1 VKIQAER
8 RMMANENGMFG
19 SGNSVKRILANTLIA
34 IIVAATLIYVFDYLF
49 WRYRLATGHNPY
61 GTVTVQ
67 FYYAIGEK
75 NGKTEYDFQPPQ
87 PETCANSLLPHSG
100 YSPCWYER
108 KHTQKAIR
116 V

>member
-1 VKIQAER
+1 MTPIK
-8 RMMANENGMFG
+8 
-19 SGNSVKRILANTLIA
+19 KLAGIVLAALCAIA
-34 IIVAATLIYVFDYLF
+34 LLTYAGDYLV
-49 WRYRLATGHNPY
+49 WRFRAVRGYNPY
-61 GTVTVQ
+61 STLTVQ

-87 PETCANSLLPHSG
+87 QETCVNSLFPHGG

-108 KHTQKAIR
+108 KHTEKAIR